1 LHGDKNP
8 LKGNNCMQEDV
19 LLSEL
24 GARIRMIRLTKSMTQ
39 NQLALNCNFEKSSM
53 SKIESGQVNLSYITL
68 YRISK
73 GLNVPI
79 RELLPE

>member
-1 LHGDKNP
+1 MDEKI
-8 LKGNNCMQEDV
+8 

-39 NQLALNCNFEKSSM
+39 SQLAMNCNFEKSSM

-68 YRISK
+68 FRISK
-73 GLNVPI
+73 GLDVQM
-79 RELLPE
+79 RELLPAE